1 MFLPTLGLLPTDRQ
15 KTKKPVKEDLGG
27 LKVPRLKRG
36 LPFLAF
42 LASRLLNASVTFFI
56 VTGAVMAV
64 TLLVPP
70 EERAR
75 NYLPER
81 FKYLETDAIR
91 GELERAIKEFGLDDP
106 FPIQY
111 TRWLGDLTTGDWGRS
126 PNFREVFPAIAYRS
140 PATLE
145 LTFYS
150 FLVYIPAA
158 LFVGAWAAWRQ
169 GGIWDAVI
177 RVVSYVTTA
186 IPPFI
191 LGLMLITIFYVQIG
205 WFDLS
210 RIGYSESTIIR
221 SDDFLSLTGFITID
235 GLINLRPDISW
246 EAVRHLV
253 LPVLT
258 LAAFHLA
265 SLILVTRASVGEEL
279 QKEYLLLARSLGMKD
294 RHILFRH
301 ALRNAL
307 VPILNHTAFTAAQVV
322 TGVFVVEVIFNI
334 NGVSEL
340 LTKSIGTIPDVPLA
354 LGVCVYSVIV
364 VLSITLV
371 LDVIQGLADPR
382 LRIGEE

>member
-1 MFLPTLGLLPTDRQ
+1 MLSQNRPLL
-15 KTKKPVKEDLGG
+15 LFIG
-27 LKVPRLKRG
+27 
-36 LPFLAF
+36 
-42 LASRLLNASVTFFI
+42 SRLLNAVVTFFI

-81 FKYLETDAIR
+81 IKYLETDAIR
-91 GELERAIKEFGLDDP
+91 GDLDRVIEVFGLNDP

-111 TRWLGDLTTGDWGRS
+111 LRWLEDLTRGNWGNS
-126 PNFREVFPAIAYRS
+126 PNFHEVFPAIAYRS

-150 FLVYIPAA
+150 LLLYIPAA
-158 LFVGAWAAWRQ
+158 LVVGAWAAWRQ
-169 GGIWDAVI
+169 GGVWDVLI
-177 RVVSYVTTA
+177 RIGSYVATA

-191 LGLMLITIFYVQIG
+191 FGLILITIFYVQIG

-210 RIGYSESTIIR
+210 RIGYAESAIIR
-221 SDDFLSLTGFITID
+221 SDEFHSLTGFITFD
-235 GLINLRPDISW
+235 GMINLRPGISW

-258 LAAFHLA
+258 LSAFHLA
-265 SLILVTRASVGEEL
+265 SLILVTRASVSEEL
-279 QKEYLLLARSLGMKD
+279 QKEYLLLARSLGMRD
-294 RHILFRH
+294 RHILFHH

-307 VPILNHTAFTAAQVV
+307 VPVLNHTAFTAAQVM

-334 NGVSEL
+334 NGISEL
-340 LTKSIGTIPDVPLA
+340 LTKSLGTIPDVPLA

-371 LDVIQGLADPR
+371 LDVIQGLVDPR